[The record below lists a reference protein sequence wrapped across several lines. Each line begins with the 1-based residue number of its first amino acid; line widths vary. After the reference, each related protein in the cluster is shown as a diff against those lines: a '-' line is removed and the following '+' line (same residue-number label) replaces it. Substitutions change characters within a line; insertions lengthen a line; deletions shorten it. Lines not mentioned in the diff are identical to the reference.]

1 MKRRT
6 FLASAGSASIG
17 ASALISTGAFSRV
30 ESDRAVSIAV
40 AEDADAYLGLDKCRP
55 DGENPTP
62 NASYAWPDD
71 KGHLRIF
78 MDDKNPTIG
87 ESPLGEGINSNST
100 SIFDRVFQICNQGKE
115 TVCVWIED
123 DEEWPKYDGDRRV
136 DFYLEDTRDESIIGE
151 EYGVELEV
159 GQCVCVGI
167 SVRSHGLEEGDTV
180 LDALDD
186 QITIVADV
194 DGVCGRVPPEEI
206 EEDGDIDGYKAIT
219 EGLEDYYDCID
230 LDEDDRLSGWTIELY
245 DGDCETF
252 ITDKVTNENG
262 YFQFIGLD
270 PGTYCVCEEPKPGT
284 VQIEPEDTSCHTVEV
299 EAGETTT
306 VTVDGETYA
315 FLNGIAELQ
324 GCSPGFWCNPPQRFD
339 WWSDSESVGGWYT
352 DDTIGDAF
360 ESEGWLEFGGDDLSD
375 LELGDAVC
383 RPSNKEGSDL
393 AHKQRKLARH
403 ATAALLNA
411 AHESIDYKFSES
423 EIIDEVVDVIDDG
436 DTEDVSEL
444 SQTFDDYNNMD
455 CPIDAHGDLEEE
467 KA

>member
-6 FLASAGSASIG
+6 FLASAGSTSIG
-17 ASALISTGAFSRV
+17 ASALIASGAFSRV

-194 DGVCGRVPPEEI
+194 DGVCGRVPPEDDNGD
-206 EEDGDIDGYKAIT
+206 ED
-219 EGLEDYYDCID
+219 DCID
-230 LDEDDRLSGWTIELY
+230 CTDRDENDRLTQIELQNTGDEKVITVQQLESGPHGGTLFGPSTVASAGTFEFDIDPGQPELLFFVGESADNPIPINHADDNYDEDGEFHISCSQTVRTGDPLY
-245 DGDCETF
+245 
-252 ITDKVTNENG
+252 
-262 YFQFIGLD
+262 
-270 PGTYCVCEEPKPGT
+270 
-284 VQIEPEDTSCHTVEV
+284 
-299 EAGETTT
+299 
-306 VTVDGETYA
+306 
-315 FLNGIAELQ
+315 
-324 GCSPGFWCNPPQRFD
+324 R
-339 WWSDSESVGGWYT
+339 
-352 DDTIGDAF
+352 DD
-360 ESEGWLEFGGDDLSD
+360 ESEPGNDLVI
-375 LELGDAVC
+375 L
-383 RPSNKEGSDL
+383 
-393 AHKQRKLARH
+393 
-403 ATAALLNA
+403 AALDN
-411 AHESIDYKFSES
+411 SGNKI
-423 EIIDEVVDVIDDG
+423 
-436 DTEDVSEL
+436 
-444 SQTFDDYNNMD
+444 
-455 CPIDAHGDLEEE
+455 C
-467 KA
+467 